1 MNEAPRTGFGLGR
14 PLSFETGNKEVK
26 CRSEMYV

>member
-1 MNEAPRTGFGLGR
+1 MIEAFRSGFGMGR

-26 CRSEMYV
+26 CRSEA